1 MAGFPLDFPVVFTV
15 SITMIRLIYIIESYQ
30 SFQIVLFS
38 DLSLAALV
46 IPWAFRE
53 ENMPPI

>member
-1 MAGFPLDFPVVFTV
+1 LMYFLSMVFNQKLV
-15 SITMIRLIYIIESYQ
+15 G
-30 SFQIVLFS
+30 
-38 DLSLAALV
+38 SLAALV

>member
-15 SITMIRLIYIIESYQ
+15 SIIMIRLIYIIESCQ

-38 DLSLAALV
+38 DLV
-46 IPWAFRE
+46 
-53 ENMPPI
+53 

>member
-1 MAGFPLDFPVVFTV
+1 M
-15 SITMIRLIYIIESYQ
+15 ES
-30 SFQIVLFS
+30 QIKEMGKT
-38 DLSLAALV
+38 LSLAALV